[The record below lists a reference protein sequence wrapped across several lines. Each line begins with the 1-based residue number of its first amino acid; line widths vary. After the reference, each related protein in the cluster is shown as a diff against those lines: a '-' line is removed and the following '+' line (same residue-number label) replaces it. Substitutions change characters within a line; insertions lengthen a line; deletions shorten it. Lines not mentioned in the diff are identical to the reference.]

1 MANRLAASTSPYLR
15 QHAGNPVDWWEWGA
29 AAFDEA
35 RRRAVPVL
43 LSVGYAACHW
53 CHVMAH
59 ESFED
64 PATAAEMNGHFVNVK
79 VDREERP
86 DVDAVYMAATQ
97 AMTGHGGWP
106 MTCFLTPAGEPFH
119 CGTYYPPRPQRGVP
133 SFRELLAAVSR
144 AWSERGDEVRT
155 TAGQIAERLR
165 EQSWRLQPQP
175 VDAALLAA
183 AVEQLHTEF
192 DQRNGGFGSA
202 PKFPPSMVCEF
213 LLRHYERT
221 GSAPA
226 LAMAEATAERMARGG
241 IHDQLAGG
249 FARYSVD
256 ARWVVPHFEKML
268 YDNALLL
275 RCYAHLARLTGS
287 ALARRVAAETA
298 EFLLRELRTPE
309 GGFASSLDA
318 DAAGTEGST
327 YVWTQAD
334 LVEALGERDG
344 RWAAWLFAVTESGTF
359 EHGSSVLQLP
369 ADPPDPVRF
378 AVVRQRLRAVRAGR
392 PQPGRDDKV
401 ITAWNGLAI
410 TALAEAG
417 AAMGSGHWVEAAVDA
432 AELMLRLHRADGPGG
447 GVTVR
452 AGALAAG
459 RDDESPGAGWRLL
472 RSSRDG
478 VAGAAAGVLEDYG
491 CLAGGLLALHQV
503 TASPGWLDAACGLLD
518 AALARFADHDVDG
531 RFFDTAH
538 DAERLVVRPCDPT
551 DNASPSGAAAL
562 AEALLTAS
570 AMAGSDRAGRYRA
583 AAGAATAAAG
593 TLAGQVPRFAGHWLA
608 VAEAAERGPV
618 QVAVA
623 GAADDPRTGALLAQA
638 RAAAP
643 GGSIVL
649 AAEPD
654 APGVP
659 LLAARPLVAG
669 APAAYVCRGVVCDA
683 PVTSADQLSRALRT
697 P

>member
-1 MANRLAASTSPYLR
+1 
-15 QHAGNPVDWWEWGA
+15 
-29 AAFDEA
+29 
-35 RRRAVPVL
+35 
-43 LSVGYAACHW
+43 
-53 CHVMAH
+53 
-59 ESFED
+59 
-64 PATAAEMNGHFVNVK
+64 
-79 VDREERP
+79 
-86 DVDAVYMAATQ
+86 MAATQ
-97 AMTGHGGWP
+97 AMTGNGGWP
-106 MTCFLTPAGEPFH
+106 MTCFLTPDGEPFH
-119 CGTYYPPRPQRGVP
+119 CGTYYPPRPQHGMP
-133 SFRELLAAVSR
+133 SFRELLAAVDR
-144 AWSERGDEVRT
+144 AWSERGGEVRAA
-155 TAGQIAERLR
+155 AGRIADRLR
-165 EQSWRLQPQP
+165 EQGWRLRPQP
-175 VDAALLAA
+175 VDPALLAA
-183 AVEQLHTEF
+183 AAEQLHTEF
-192 DQRNGGFGSA
+192 DQRHGGFGAA

-213 LLRHYERT
+213 LLRHHERT

-226 LAMAEATAERMARGG
+226 LAMAEATAQRMARGG
-241 IHDQLAGG
+241 IYDQLAGG

-287 ALARRVAAETA
+287 ALARRVVGETA

-334 LVEALGERDG
+334 LVEVLGERDG
-344 RWAAWLFAVTESGTF
+344 RWAAWLFSVTESGTF
-359 EHGSSVLQLP
+359 ERRSSVLQLP
-369 ADPPDPVRF
+369 ADPPDSERF
-378 AVVRQRLRAVRAGR
+378 AAVRARLLAVRARR

-401 ITAWNGLAI
+401 VTAWNGLTI

-417 AAMGSGHWVEAAVDA
+417 AATGSRRWIEAAVDA
-432 AELMLRLHRADGPGG
+432 AELLLRLHRVDGPDGPDGSDSRAGDGGDGMVEDGGAAGTGG
-447 GVTVR
+447 GG
-452 AGALAAG
+452 GADPGTASAADAAG
-459 RDDESPGAGWRLL
+459 GGEPAETGPAADRSAWRLR
-472 RSSRDG
+472 RSSREG
-478 VAGAAAGVLEDYG
+478 VVGAAAGVLEDYG
-491 CLAGGLLALHQV
+491 CLAVGLLALHQV
-503 TASPGWLDAACGLLD
+503 TASPRWLDAACLLLD
-518 AALARFADHDVDG
+518 TALARFADPDTGG
-531 RFFDTAH
+531 RFFDTAD

-570 AMAGSDRAGRYRA
+570 ALAGPDRAGRYRA
-583 AAGAATAAAG
+583 AADAAIAAAG
-593 TLAGQVPRFAGHWLA
+593 TLAGQVPRFAGHWLT
-608 VAEAAERGPV
+608 VAEAAERGPL

-623 GAADDPRTGALLAQA
+623 GAAGDPRTDALLAAA

-659 LLAARPLVAG
+659 LLAARPLVGG
-669 APAAYVCRGVVCDA
+669 APAAYVCRGYVCDA
-683 PVTSADQLSRALRT
+683 PVTSADQLNHALRT